1 MISALLKGKAFRSF
15 CLPFRTPASPAA
27 TPVARVTL
35 PASVRSELFPS
46 AHPFAMAAVAAAPPV
61 AAAGSAAAG
70 AGAAAAEIQQPRKAV
85 RKLLSREQAEGAGAR
100 VRRSIGRPELRQL
113 DPFLMLDEFKAENA
127 AAGFP
132 DHPHRGFETVS
143 YLIQGSFVHEDFNGH
158 KGQLHAGDVQWMTAG
173 RGVVHS
179 EMPGEG
185 PTHGLQLW
193 VNLAAKDK
201 MVQSAYQ
208 ELKDADIPKA
218 SLNGVHVAVIAGTAL
233 GVSSPVVTRTP
244 TSYLSFHLDPGAHLA
259 QPLPTAWNAFI
270 YTLSGTASIGE
281 RGTEPTGA
289 HHTVVLGAGDGV
301 HVWNNGAEECRF
313 VLIAGQPI
321 GEAVV
326 QYGPFVMNTEDE
338 IQQALSDYCRGVNG
352 FEKARTWRSVHG
364 RIRTRAMPAAPPQ
377 SCALLPPL
385 LAVGALTSL
394 ALALAAL
401 HFSLRRRLPPPRALK
416 RAAALCLLYTL
427 ALALLSLPA
436 PFAPAFSP
444 CAAPRAD
451 NNAGAAR
458 ELGEKDGVGRGNEV
472 GGGGWARGEEK
483 WVDGAGG
490 GGLSRGEEVERRK
503 AEAEGEAT
511 GKAGEARAREAGE
524 EREILEGEVNAGV
537 RGEVAGAAAGDVAV
551 DTGSAATTR
560 RTGGSASKGGD
571 SAGGAEVE
579 GAEGGAEGGEGG
591 ERGEGAEGREGAE
604 GGEAVRPTSAG
615 THPPAPHPPSPPPHS
630 TPPLLPPSVP
640 PSLPPPSPSL
650 HPPSPPSS
658 PPFSPPPHPVPSS
671 LFPPSSLLPSPTLPN
686 PLSTPLSPPSTST
699 PLTPHPSSPLPATP
713 APARFFIYRLIG
725 NDMPPLQCAQ
735 QLQRNTL
742 YALQHE
748 PPFLEQARRL
758 WVLNHVVNS
767 TALAHLVEAMR
778 AHGVKD
784 EQDMLM
790 RPLNLALIA
799 TLDRSLWTTA
809 VTGARLPPIPCLPSI
824 PCRAP
829 QSLLRASLNMAHDSR
844 FDLLMC
850 PSKLDMPDAHN
861 EARNLMLE
869 HARREGAQWVLTFDG
884 NQFLT
889 AEAWRLI
896 VQAADRHEKRG
907 FKVFKV
913 PMYRVHREQSPTW
926 LNASSR
932 FINLRRFAPHLH
944 ESQLALRADAP
955 YRYQPGMA
963 YGQDNKMELLTRVCG
978 SGKFRKKH
986 FRLWQLQAEQAQQ
999 QAMLVEQQVEK
1010 EGQEGHAG
1018 HAGLG
1023 KEQEQQGRERAMGMA
1038 ELPEM
1043 NDDDGG
1049 EGEGEGEGEEE
1060 EVDKGRC
1067 GCHREVGVDAGYQ
1080 RGKQLVAYECG
1091 YSIRLWYF
1099 PCAHVDAE
1107 KMFLKAHYRAQL
1119 REEGRQQ
1126 LHALIERAIE
1136 GAVKGWHNKTMQ

>member
-1 MISALLKGKAFRSF
+1 
-15 CLPFRTPASPAA
+15 
-27 TPVARVTL
+27 
-35 PASVRSELFPS
+35 
-46 AHPFAMAAVAAAPPV
+46 MAAVAAAAPV
-61 AAAGSAAAG
+61 AAAGGPAAG

-85 RKLLSREQAEGAGAR
+85 RTLLSREQAEGAGAR
-100 VRRSIGRPELRQL
+100 VRRSIGRWVQRAAGDGEAWRGTEAGAAGPELRQL
-113 DPFLMLDEFKAENA
+113 DPFLLLDEFKAADA

-143 YLIQGSFVHEDFNGH
+143 YLLQGSFVHEDFNGH

-179 EMPGEG
+179 EMPGGG

-201 MVQSAYQ
+201 MVPSAYQ
-208 ELKDADIPKA
+208 ELRDSDIPKA
-218 SLNGVHVAVIAGTAL
+218 SHNGVHVAVIAGTAL

-244 TSYLSFHLDPGAHLA
+244 TSYLSFRLDPGAHLA

-270 YTLSGTASIGE
+270 YTLSGAASIGE

-301 HVWNNGAEECRF
+301 HVWNDGAEECRF

-326 QYGPFVMNTEDE
+326 QYGPFVMNTEEE
-338 IQQALSDYCRGVNG
+338 IEQALTDYRRGVNG

-458 ELGEKDGVGRGNEV
+458 ELGEKDGVGSGNEV
-472 GGGGWARGEEK
+472 SGGGWARGEEK

-490 GGLSRGEEVERRK
+490 GGLSRGEEVERRD
-503 AEAEGEAT
+503 AEAEAEAT

-524 EREILEGEVNAGV
+524 EREIMEGGVNAGV

-560 RTGGSASKGGD
+560 RTGSSASKSGE
-571 SAGGAEVE
+571 SASGAQVE
-579 GAEGGAEGGEGG
+579 GA
-591 ERGEGAEGREGAE
+591 ERGEGAEGGEGAERGEGAEGGEGEE
-604 GGEAVRPTSAG
+604 GGEAVRPTPAG
-615 THPPAPHPPSPPPHS
+615 AHPPAPQPPSPPPHS
-630 TPPLLPPSVP
+630 TPTLSSPSVP

-658 PPFSPPPHPVPSS
+658 TPFSPPPHPA

-686 PLSTPLSPPSTST
+686 PLSTPLSPPSTSP
-699 PLTPHPSSPLPATP
+699 PLTPHSSPLPATP

-748 PPFLEQARRL
+748 PPLLEQARRL

-767 TALAHLVEAMR
+767 TALAHLVAAMR

-790 RPLNLALIA
+790 RPLNLSLIA
-799 TLDRSLWTTA
+799 TLDPSLWTTA
-809 VTGARLPPIPCLPSI
+809 VTGPAPTGHMPSHSTHAVILIDPPTPPPSGSPPHGVPPSTPLP
-824 PCRAP
+824 A
-829 QSLLRASLNMAHDSR
+829 Q
-844 FDLLMC
+844 
-850 PSKLDMPDAHN
+850 N

-869 HARREGAQWVLTFDG
+869 HARREGAQWVLAFDG

-913 PMYRVHREQSPTW
+913 PMYRVHQEQSPTW

-932 FINLRRFAPHLH
+932 FLHLRRFAPHLH
-944 ESQLALRADAP
+944 ESQLAFRADAP

-999 QAMLVEQQVEK
+999 QAMLAAQQVEK
-1010 EGQEGHAG
+1010 EGHE
-1018 HAGLG
+1018 GLG
-1023 KEQEQQGRERAMGMA
+1023 KEQEQQGRAMAVGMSG
-1038 ELPEM
+1038 LPEV
-1043 NDDDGG
+1043 DDDGD
-1049 EGEGEGEGEEE
+1049 EGEGEGEGEE

-1067 GCHREVGVDAGYQ
+1067 GCHREVGLDAGYQ

-1099 PCAHVDAE
+1099 PCAHVDVE

-1126 LHALIERAIE
+1126 LHTLIEQAIE
-1136 GAVKGWHNKTMQ
+1136 GAVKGWHNTTMQ

>member
-1 MISALLKGKAFRSF
+1 
-15 CLPFRTPASPAA
+15 
-27 TPVARVTL
+27 
-35 PASVRSELFPS
+35 
-46 AHPFAMAAVAAAPPV
+46 
-61 AAAGSAAAG
+61 
-70 AGAAAAEIQQPRKAV
+70 
-85 RKLLSREQAEGAGAR
+85 
-100 VRRSIGRPELRQL
+100 
-113 DPFLMLDEFKAENA
+113 
-127 AAGFP
+127 
-132 DHPHRGFETVS
+132 
-143 YLIQGSFVHEDFNGH
+143 
-158 KGQLHAGDVQWMTAG
+158 
-173 RGVVHS
+173 
-179 EMPGEG
+179 
-185 PTHGLQLW
+185 
-193 VNLAAKDK
+193 
-201 MVQSAYQ
+201 
-208 ELKDADIPKA
+208 
-218 SLNGVHVAVIAGTAL
+218 
-233 GVSSPVVTRTP
+233 
-244 TSYLSFHLDPGAHLA
+244 
-259 QPLPTAWNAFI
+259 
-270 YTLSGTASIGE
+270 
-281 RGTEPTGA
+281 
-289 HHTVVLGAGDGV
+289 
-301 HVWNNGAEECRF
+301 
-313 VLIAGQPI
+313 
-321 GEAVV
+321 
-326 QYGPFVMNTEDE
+326 
-338 IQQALSDYCRGVNG
+338 
-352 FEKARTWRSVHG
+352 
-364 RIRTRAMPAAPPQ
+364 RTRAMPAAPPQ

-401 HFSLRRRLPPPRALK
+401 HFSLRRRLPPPRVLK

-658 PPFSPPPHPVPSS
+658 PPSPPSSPPSPPSSPPFSPPPHPVPSS

-699 PLTPHPSSPLPATP
+699 PLTPHSSPRPATP

-742 YALQHE
+742 YALLHE

-784 EQDMLM
+784 EDMLM
-790 RPLNLALIA
+790 RPLNLSLIA

-809 VTGARLPPIPCLPSI
+809 VTA
-824 PCRAP
+824 
-829 QSLLRASLNMAHDSR
+829 Q
-844 FDLLMC
+844 
-850 PSKLDMPDAHN
+850 N

-944 ESQLALRADAP
+944 ESQLAFRADAP

-1010 EGQEGHAG
+1010 EGQEGQAG

-1049 EGEGEGEGEEE
+1049 EGEGEEEE
-1060 EVDKGRC
+1060 VEVDKGRC

-1107 KMFLKAHYRAQL
+1107 KMFLRAHYRAHL

>member
-201 MVQSAYQ
+201 MVPSAYQ

-244 TSYLSFHLDPGAHLA
+244 TSYLSFRLDPGAHLA

-270 YTLSGTASIGE
+270 YTLSGSASIGE

-326 QYGPFVMNTEDE
+326 QYGPFVMNTEEE
-338 IQQALSDYCRGVNG
+338 IQQALSDYRRGVNG

-401 HFSLRRRLPPPRALK
+401 HFSLRRRLPPPRVLK

-604 GGEAVRPTSAG
+604 GGEA
-615 THPPAPHPPSPPPHS
+615 
-630 TPPLLPPSVP
+630 
-640 PSLPPPSPSL
+640 
-650 HPPSPPSS
+650 
-658 PPFSPPPHPVPSS
+658 
-671 LFPPSSLLPSPTLPN
+671 
-686 PLSTPLSPPSTST
+686 
-699 PLTPHPSSPLPATP
+699 
-713 APARFFIYRLIG
+713 
-725 NDMPPLQCAQ
+725 CAQ

-742 YALQHE
+742 YALLHE

-790 RPLNLALIA
+790 RPLNLSLIA

-809 VTGARLPPIPCLPSI
+809 VTGARLPPIPCWCAPS
-824 PCRAP
+824 PH
-829 QSLLRASLNMAHDSR
+829 SLLSPVRAFPPFPA
-844 FDLLMC
+844 C
-850 PSKLDMPDAHN
+850 PPSHVLTCTEACPQN

-907 FKVFKV
+907 FKVFKSSPWRCSHVPCSHVPCSHVPCSHVPSVMCRAVMCCAVMCRESCAVQSCAVQSCAVQSCAVQSCAMQSCAMQCVRICPPRPCTQAPSVVPHALRPPPPLQV

-944 ESQLALRADAP
+944 ESQLAFRADAP
-955 YRYQPGMA
+955 YRYQPGGCAMLHALCSCMA

-1010 EGQEGHAG
+1010 EGQEGQAG

-1049 EGEGEGEGEEE
+1049 EGEGEEEE
-1060 EVDKGRC
+1060 VEVDKGRC

-1107 KMFLKAHYRAQL
+1107 KMFLRAHYRAHL